1 MRIDTFSPYIDCL
14 FAIDV
19 LTIDIFG
26 ILEFYTFVSMISSY
40 CLIFTCFIN
49 VVSIID
55 WRNVQCCFLFGILLN
70 SQNLVSLYGYKEFTW
85 YFCVVLFCFIAI
97 MTNFE
102 LQIINMQVSNV
113 SYPKMKSIFEVKNQ
127 KILIWTFNSAPLFSH
142 YFYYQQYLECV
153 NTAFNY

>member
-1 MRIDTFSPYIDCL
+1 MILLHHIDCL

-26 ILEFYTFVSMISSY
+26 ILEFYIFVSMISSY
-40 CLIFTCFIN
+40 CLIFTCFVN

-55 WRNVQCCFLFGILLN
+55 WKNVPCCFLFGILSN
-70 SQNLVSLYGYKEFTW
+70 SQNLVSLYGYKD
-85 YFCVVLFCFIAI
+85 FCVVLFCFIAI

-113 SYPKMKSIFEVKNQ
+113 SYPKMKSIFEVENQ
-127 KILIWTFNSAPLFSH
+127 KILIWTSVFNSAPLFSH
-142 YFYYQQYLECV
+142 YFYYQQYLGCA
-153 NTAFNY
+153 NTVFNY